1 MSDTIEQH
9 QEQTSVS
16 EGSLEPADGC
26 CPIAVA
32 APERVRGRPFP
43 PGVSGNPA
51 GRLPG
56 TRNGATMAAEALLDG
71 EAEALTRKAVELA
84 LEGDTVALRLCLE
97 RLLPPRRSRRIT
109 FDLPTIQTAA
119 DLLPA
124 FAAVVSAMG
133 AGELAPDE
141 AAVIAGVLEAKR
153 KAIETG
159 DLEKRLAALE
169 QQRANNGNQP

>member
-1 MSDTIEQH
+1 
-9 QEQTSVS
+9 
-16 EGSLEPADGC
+16 
-26 CPIAVA
+26 
-32 APERVRGRPFP
+32 
-43 PGVSGNPA
+43 
-51 GRLPG
+51 
-56 TRNGATMAAEALLDG
+56 MAAEALLDG

-159 DLEKRLAALE
+159 DLVKRLAALE
-169 QQRANNGNQP
+169 QQGANNGNQP

>member
-1 MSDTIEQH
+1 
-9 QEQTSVS
+9 V
-16 EGSLEPADGC
+16 GL
-26 CPIAVA
+26 AVHRD
-32 APERVRGRPFP
+32 PDRDPTRT

-56 TRNGATMAAEALLDG
+56 TRNRATMAAEALLDG

-97 RLLPPRRSRRIT
+97 RLRTPRRSRRVT
-109 FDLPTIQTAA
+109 FNLPTIKTAA

-141 AAVIAGVLEAKR
+141 ASMIAGVLEAKR

-159 DLEKRLAALE
+159 DLERRLAALE
-169 QQRANNGNQP
+169 ERIRK